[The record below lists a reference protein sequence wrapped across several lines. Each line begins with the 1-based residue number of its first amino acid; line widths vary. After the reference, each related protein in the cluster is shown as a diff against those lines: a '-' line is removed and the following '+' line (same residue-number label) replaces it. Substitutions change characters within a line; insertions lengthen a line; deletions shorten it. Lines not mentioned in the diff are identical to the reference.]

1 MIKSI
6 FVRNYRGIRC
16 CKLENLKRVNVFIG
30 RNNSGK
36 SSLLESLYLASAAFH
51 FGERLSKR
59 VQNKVEYLLNRR
71 CFRGYDWTD
80 AREILWY
87 EYNTENPIHIGLTVN
102 SGEGRN

>member
-51 FGERLSKR
+51 FGEKLSRR
-59 VQNKVEYLLNRR
+59 VRIK
-71 CFRGYDWTD
+71 W
-80 AREILWY
+80 
-87 EYNTENPIHIGLTVN
+87 NTF
-102 SGEGRN
+102 